1 MEDGFAA
8 FERLTTT
15 AELRSVFVVE
25 SLGQDQMVTACPRA
39 FNRLTPHFDRG
50 AVLAMSNVKCSY
62 HGSVCLPGL

>member
-25 SLGQDQMVTACPRA
+25 SLGQDQTVTACPRA
-39 FNRLTPHFDRG
+39 FNRLTSS
-50 AVLAMSNVKCSY
+50 L
-62 HGSVCLPGL
+62 